1 MFPLGRY
8 SKTIVQ
14 VLNQISQVWKGLS
27 KVAKYHWF
35 VVLNGTLVSYK
46 AQLGFQRCL
55 SLE

>member
-8 SKTIVQ
+8 SKTVVQ

-27 KVAKYHWF
+27 TVAQYHWF

-46 AQLGFQRCL
+46 AQLDFQRCL
-55 SLE
+55 SL